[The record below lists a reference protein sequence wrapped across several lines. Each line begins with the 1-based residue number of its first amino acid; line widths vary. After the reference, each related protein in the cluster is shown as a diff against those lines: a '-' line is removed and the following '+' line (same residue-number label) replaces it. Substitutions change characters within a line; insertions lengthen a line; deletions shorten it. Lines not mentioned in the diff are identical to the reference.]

1 MLDIKITRTTS
12 PKEKPQDETKLGFG
26 KKFTD
31 HMFVMDYTEGE
42 GWHDARI
49 VPYAPF
55 PLDPA
60 TVVFHYAQEIFEG
73 MKAYRTADDTIQL
86 FRPDCNAKRFQD
98 SADRLCIPKIPE
110 EDFVQAVE
118 ALVDVERDWVPHTDG
133 ASLYIRPFIFANDVG
148 LGVHASKHY
157 IFCII
162 CAPSGAYYAEGIN
175 PVRIY
180 VEDEYIRAAP
190 GLTGFTKCG
199 GNYAASIKAGELAE
213 EQGYAQVLWLDGVE
227 KKYVEEVGSMNIMFK
242 IDGKVYTAATVG
254 TVLPGVTRRS
264 CIELLKDWG
273 YEVIEGKL
281 AIADIMQ
288 AARDGKLEEVF
299 GTGTAAVISP
309 VGELRY
315 EGDVAHINNGE
326 IGCMVLGSWAY
337 PQMEAAGENGAD
349 IGYMPFPI
357 TVNGE
362 QYASAGADYSYGINA
377 NATDDEKA
385 AAMVFVKWMTEKSGF
400 SYNEDG
406 LPVAASSTDTKLS
419 FDGVTFL
426 EDEPALEGEEDFLN
440 EMNAESE
447 LNINAGGDS
456 KIQAI
461 IEHASNGDK
470 TFDEIMDEWNTAWS
484 DAQESNGIEVTE

>member
-1 MLDIKITRTTS
+1 MLNIKITRTTC

-86 FRPDCNAKRFQD
+86 FRPDCNAKRMQD
-98 SADRLCIPKIPE
+98 SADRLCIPKIPV
-110 EDFVQAVE
+110 EDYIQAVE
-118 ALVDVERDWVPHTDG
+118 ALVDVDRDWVPHADG
-133 ASLYIRPFIFANDVG
+133 ASLYIRPFVFANDVG

-199 GNYAASIKAGELAE
+199 GNYAASLISQVKAHELGY
-213 EQGYAQVLWLDGVE
+213 EQTLWLDGVE
-227 KKYVEEVGSMNIMFK
+227 HKYVEEVGSMNCFFK
-242 IDGKVYTAATVG
+242 IDGTVYTAPTVG
-254 TVLPGVTRRS
+254 TVLPGVTRMS
-264 CIELLKDWG
+264 CIELLKHWG
-273 YEVIEGKL
+273 IPVSEERL
-281 AIADIMQ
+281 PIADVMK
-288 AARDGKLEEVF
+288 ASHDGKLEEVF

-326 IGCMVLGSWAY
+326 IG
-337 PQMEAAGENGAD
+337 
-349 IGYMPFPI
+349 
-357 TVNGE
+357 
-362 QYASAGADYSYGINA
+362 
-377 NATDDEKA
+377 
-385 AAMVFVKWMTEKSGF
+385 
-400 SYNEDG
+400 
-406 LPVAASSTDTKLS
+406 
-419 FDGVTFL
+419 
-426 EDEPALEGEEDFLN
+426 
-440 EMNAESE
+440 
-447 LNINAGGDS
+447 
-456 KIQAI
+456 
-461 IEHASNGDK
+461 
-470 TFDEIMDEWNTAWS
+470 
-484 DAQESNGIEVTE
+484 EVTHKLYNTLTGIQWGKLPDELGWTVKVD